1 MISKKMQ
8 KLLLDSGAT
17 FYQDALDVATLYESH
32 PLDHALLI
40 LLRTRYSKV
49 PVLNDCEQLVGLIGL
64 VDILQLAVDVK
75 GLQPE
80 KLQHRQVWEVM
91 ETNFPKVILGESME
105 KIFHLLVDQ
114 NFLAVIDEFGY
125 FLGIITRKSVLK
137 SVNHL
142 LHTVESVYELQ
153 EKSDLKNK

>member
-8 KLLLDSGAT
+8 AILLDSGAT

-49 PVLNDCEQLVGLIGL
+49 PVLNDCEQLVGLIGI
-64 VDILQLAVDVK
+64 VDILNLAVDIE
-75 GLQPE
+75 GLKPE
-80 KLQHRQVWEVM
+80 KLKQRQVWEVM
-91 ETNFPKVILGESME
+91 ETDYPKVLLGEPLE

-114 NFLAVIDEFGY
+114 NFLAVVDEFGY

-142 LHTVESVYELQ
+142 LHTVEKTYDLQ
-153 EKSDLKNK
+153 AK